1 MRDLILFQEWI
12 KGNLPD
18 CVNLNAPILLDQINS
33 DAGFRQYFRI
43 NSKPSLIAVFS
54 PPATENNTSFV
65 NISLCFK
72 KNHIRSPFVY
82 AVDYE
87 LGFLLLEDFGDDLLA
102 PFLAGR
108 RAEKFY
114 ACAEKELIKIQKI
127 SQSEIILPEY
137 NQQLLLEE
145 IGLFKEWFLKK
156 LLKIQLNKSD
166 EDLLDNAF
174 SIIIKSAL
182 QQSQVV
188 VHRDFHSRNLMKL
201 SDRSIGVIDFQD
213 AVIGPLTYDV
223 VSLFRD
229 CYIRLPKDFVLKK
242 TLRFYKRA
250 VDLGITTEAS
260 DHKVISWL
268 DMMGLQRHLKVLGV
282 FSRLYLR
289 DSKHKYLNDL
299 PLVIR
304 YVMEE
309 LEPYSNLKDF
319 SRWFECKVL
328 SELPRQS
335 WYRSW
340 ETAGEVREKL
350 N

>member
-1 MRDLILFQEWI
+1 MRDLIRLQEWV
-12 KGNLPD
+12 KGHLPD
-18 CVNLNAPILLDQINS
+18 NVHVNTPILLDQLNS

-72 KNHIRSPFVY
+72 KNHIRSPSVY
-82 AVDYE
+82 AVDYK

-102 PFLAGR
+102 PFLASR
-108 RAEKFY
+108 KAEKFY
-114 ACAEKELIKIQKI
+114 TCAEQELIKIQKI

-137 NQQLLLEE
+137 NQQLLLDE

-166 EDLLDNAF
+166 EDLLDKAF

-201 SDRSIGVIDFQD
+201 SDGSIGVIDFQD

-229 CYIRLPKDFVLKK
+229 CYIRLPKDFVLQR

-250 VDLGITTEAS
+250 VDLCIATEAS
-260 DHKVISWL
+260 DEKVIGWL
-268 DMMGLQRHLKVLGV
+268 DMMGLQRHLKVLGI
-282 FSRLYLR
+282 FSRLHLR
-289 DSKHKYLNDL
+289 DRKHSYLNDL
-299 PLVIR
+299 PLVVR

-309 LEPYSNLKDF
+309 LEPYPNLKDF
-319 SRWFECKVL
+319 SQWFECKVL
-328 SELPRQS
+328 SELPRKF
-335 WYRSW
+335 WYKSW
-340 ETAGEVREKL
+340 ETAGEVREEH